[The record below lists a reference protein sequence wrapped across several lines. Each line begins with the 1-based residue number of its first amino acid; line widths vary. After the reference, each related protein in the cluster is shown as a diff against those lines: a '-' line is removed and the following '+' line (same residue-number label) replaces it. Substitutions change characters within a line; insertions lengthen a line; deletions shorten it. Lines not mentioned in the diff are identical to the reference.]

1 MKKKKANNI
10 SYSNQFVFDELYL
23 DHKHRNENHKKLINK
38 VDNEI
43 GMTFTP
49 EINKFH
55 KKIFKLKYNNNT
67 NNNNASNSIKLNRNR
82 SIKEI
87 NIINNNKMLYK
98 GHNNIN
104 NPDNKNF
111 NFIFE
116 YIKDNQNKS

>member
-1 MKKKKANNI
+1 
-10 SYSNQFVFDELYL
+10 
-23 DHKHRNENHKKLINK
+23 
-38 VDNEI
+38 
-43 GMTFTP
+43 MTFTP